1 MSIINDNL
9 IILQNKNYVFD
20 LSNLGC
26 IDVMGNKACEFL
38 QGQLSCDVRDVTPN
52 FVRQGAMCNLKG
64 RVLALLDVIDWH
76 GFHLILP
83 NDLLVDTQNSLAKTA
98 LLSHITLEPSKAYA
112 IIGFYLQNREDS
124 IPFNANLPDE
134 PFAMVYDDRFCC
146 YHLGQGYYIFMMDKS
161 LVKDGIEPFN
171 TLNQMHN
178 SLAWHTLQLYQHR
191 ITIYPS
197 SRGLFLPH
205 RLDLHKQ
212 GYLSF
217 DKGCYKG
224 QEIIARMHYRS
235 KPKHEMKLFTFKAE
249 EPLKPGQRLL
259 AKGSDVEL
267 GEVVDFSLLDK
278 NTYLLAASVIFD
290 CPDDF
295 RIASPQLL

>member
-1 MSIINDNL
+1 MTNIKDDLTIS
-9 IILQNKNYVFD
+9 QNKNYVFD
-20 LSNLGC
+20 LSHLGC
-26 IDVMGNKACEFL
+26 INVMGNKACEFL
-38 QGQLSCDVRDVTPN
+38 QGQLSCDVRDVT
-52 FVRQGAMCNLKG
+52 VDAMRQGAMCNVKG
-64 RVLALLDVIDWH
+64 RVLALLDVLDWH

-83 NDLLVDTQNSLAKTA
+83 NDLLEDTQKSLAKTA
-98 LLSHITLEPSKAYA
+98 LFSHVRLELSNTYA
-112 IIGFYLQNREDS
+112 FLGFYLQNREDL

-134 PFAMVYDDRFCC
+134 PFAMVYDDRYCC
-146 YHLGQGYYIFMMDKS
+146 YHLGLGYYIFMMDKS
-161 LVKDGIEPFN
+161 LVKDSIEPFN

-178 SLAWHTLQLYQHR
+178 SWAWRTLQLYQHR
-191 ITIYPS
+191 IEIHSS
-197 SRGLFLPH
+197 SRGIFLPH

-224 QEIIARMHYRS
+224 QEIIARMQYRS
-235 KPKHEMKLFTFKAE
+235 KPKHEMKLFTFKTE
-249 EPLKPGQRLL
+249 KTLQPGQRLL
-259 AKGSDVEL
+259 AKDGDVEL

-290 CPDDF
+290 CPADF